1 LISTRPDRVQVWASQ
16 LAANDFPPVC
26 AMTGAPAQTWR
37 KFRFASPPQWAY
49 ALYVLILL
57 GVIGLLIAAAVLA
70 GVSQRASG
78 YLPLTRSSSRLVGLT
93 SWVPIGLIIG
103 AFVMWTLVPFSAAV
117 KVDATDTN
125 AAGVAGILL
134 LVGALLLVAGLVG
147 RLVVMPLVSP
157 RAKVIVQPGY
167 YDKLVEIRNVHPAFV
182 AAVNQAQ
189 QALAAQYAAIPAQA
203 NPPPLQPGSI

>member
-1 LISTRPDRVQVWASQ
+1 VINRPDRVQVWASQ

-78 YLPLTRSSSRLVGLT
+78 HLPLTRASSRLVGLAM
-93 SWVPIGLIIG
+93 WVPVGLIVAG
-103 AFVMWTLVPFSAAV
+103 LAMWTIVPIAAGFNADSA
-117 KVDATDTN
+117 DTN
-125 AAGVAGILL
+125 AAGIAGLLL
-134 LVGALLLVAGLVG
+134 LVGALLLVSGLVG
-147 RLVVMPLVSP
+147 RLVVMPLVTP
-157 RAKVIVQPGY
+157 RAKVTVQPGY

-189 QALAAQYAAIPAQA
+189 QARAAQYAAANAAQNPAA
-203 NPPPLQPGSI
+203 PPYGSP

>member
-1 LISTRPDRVQVWASQ
+1 
-16 LAANDFPPVC
+16 
-26 AMTGAPAQTWR
+26 MTGAPAQTWR

-78 YLPLTRSSSRLVGLT
+78 HLPLTRASSRLVGLAM
-93 SWVPIGLIIG
+93 WVPVFLIV
-103 AFVMWTLVPFSAAV
+103 AALVLWTIVPIAAGFNFDSA
-117 KVDATDTN
+117 DTN
-125 AAGVAGILL
+125 AAAIAGLIY
-134 LVGALLLVAGLVG
+134 LVGAVLLISGLVG
-147 RLVVMPLVSP
+147 RLVVMPLVTP

-189 QALAAQYAAIPAQA
+189 QARAAQYAAANAAQ
-203 NPPPLQPGSI
+203 NPPLPPYGSP

>member
-1 LISTRPDRVQVWASQ
+1 VISRPDRIQVWASQ

-49 ALYVLILL
+49 ALYALILL

-78 YLPLTRSSSRLVGLT
+78 HLPLTRASSRLAWLAM
-93 SWVPIGLIIG
+93 WVPVFLIVVGFVLWTIVPIAAGFNVDSADPNAAAIAGLIY
-103 AFVMWTLVPFSAAV
+103 
-117 KVDATDTN
+117 
-125 AAGVAGILL
+125 
-134 LVGALLLVAGLVG
+134 LVGAVLLVAGLVG
-147 RLVVMPLVSP
+147 RLVVMPLVTP

-182 AAVNQAQ
+182 AAVNEVLQARSV
-189 QALAAQYAAIPAQA
+189 QYAAMAAQA
-203 NPPPLQPGSI
+203 NPSPQQPGSI

>member
-1 LISTRPDRVQVWASQ
+1 
-16 LAANDFPPVC
+16 
-26 AMTGAPAQTWR
+26 MTGAPAQTWR

-78 YLPLTRSSSRLVGLT
+78 HLPLTRASSRLVGLAM
-93 SWVPIGLIIG
+93 WVPVFLIV
-103 AFVMWTLVPFSAAV
+103 AALVLWTIVPIAAGFNFDSA
-117 KVDATDTN
+117 DAN
-125 AAGVAGILL
+125 AAAIAGLVY
-134 LVGALLLVAGLVG
+134 LVGAVLLISGLVG
-147 RLVVMPLVSP
+147 RLVVMPLVTP

-189 QALAAQYAAIPAQA
+189 QARAAQYAAMSAQA
-203 NPPPLQPGSI
+203 NPPPLQP